1 MFLKSKPKEM
11 VQFMETKRQLM
22 ETMATKEMVLIK
34 LNQSGNLRSIHNL
47 NFPNLQN
54 NGKSIF

>member
-1 MFLKSKPKEM
+1 M
-11 VQFMETKRQLM
+11 VQLMESKRQLM